1 MASFETYNVNKS
13 NVLRLLAE
21 DAYSGKIDSNTPRN
35 IALKLFP
42 RLKPQYRCC
51 VYKEREIIQ
60 ERTNLG
66 LGLKPDGRPLESDQ
80 MVYVLEAACDDCD
93 IHRVRITDNC
103 RKCLFKPCEKACH
116 FGAIYEG
123 DSKMHINYS
132 LCKACTLCSKACAYG
147 AIMVSERPCRR
158 SCPTGALKH
167 IPGEIAYIDENE
179 CINCGRCVANC
190 PFGAISDVSFMVNVI
205 DKIVAKKKVVAMV
218 APAIIGQFK
227 KAGFSKIVPVLNKL
241 GFSEVYEVASGAD
254 ITTETEANEVLEAK
268 KKGQKLTTSCCPAFV
283 EYIKRK
289 FAVVYENNTSTTLSP
304 MALTAR
310 LVKEKEADA
319 VTVFI
324 GPCIAKKLEATLE
337 KNKDYVDYV
346 LTFEE
351 LSAMIAAKNIEI
363 DDEPEVVDLSK
374 SASAASHRYC
384 YSGGVAASLNEYLK
398 EQGKSETITYVAA
411 SGAEEVNERLK
422 LLSKGL
428 QEEDILE
435 GMMCEGGCISG
446 VISYVTNPA
455 SLKMLQK
462 SEEAKYQ
469 DIRIA
474 KPHNIHTHY
483 DKSKN

>member
-1 MASFETYNVNKS
+1 
-13 NVLRLLAE
+13 
-21 DAYSGKIDSNTPRN
+21 
-35 IALKLFP
+35 
-42 RLKPQYRCC
+42 
-51 VYKEREIIQ
+51 
-60 ERTNLG
+60 
-66 LGLKPDGRPLESDQ
+66 
-80 MVYVLEAACDDCD
+80 
-93 IHRVRITDNC
+93 
-103 RKCLFKPCEKACH
+103 
-116 FGAIYEG
+116 
-123 DSKMHINYS
+123 
-132 LCKACTLCSKACAYG
+132 
-147 AIMVSERPCRR
+147 MVSERPCRR

-241 GFSEVYEVASGAD
+241 GFNEVYEVAAGAD
-254 ITTETEANEVLEAK
+254 LTTETEAKEVLEAK
-268 KKGQKLTTSCCPAFV
+268 EKGQKLTTSCCPAFV

-289 FAVVYENNTSTTLSP
+289 FPAIYENNTSTTLSP

-310 LVKEKEADA
+310 MVKEQDKEV

-324 GPCIAKKLEATLE
+324 GPCIAKKLEAKLE
-337 KNKDYVDYV
+337 KNKDFVDYV

-351 LSAMIAAKNIEI
+351 LHAMIEAKNIEV
-363 DDEPEVVDLSK
+363 DDEPEILDLAK
-374 SASAASHRYC
+374 SGSVASHRYC
-384 YSGGVAASLNEYLK
+384 YSGGVAASLNAYLK
-398 EQGKSETITYVAA
+398 EQGKEESITYVAA
-411 SGAEEVNERLK
+411 SGTEEVTERLK
-422 LLSKGL
+422 MLSKGQ

-446 VISYVTNPA
+446 VISYVSNPA

-469 DIRIA
+469 EIRIS
-474 KPHNIHTHY
+474 KPHSIDTHY